1 MVVTKLV
8 QKWTEFLVMYWGI
21 TLPEN
26 ACLRTCSVCP
36 QSVSVTVFPIS
47 VSVLMFVLISVSVVV
62 RVFPLTVYMSVMN

>member
-1 MVVTKLV
+1 
-8 QKWTEFLVMYWGI
+8 MYWGI

-47 VSVLMFVLISVSVVV
+47 VSVGGYKVGTEVDLIKGYLSRNQIELCESET
-62 RVFPLTVYMSVMN
+62 VFNMPPVTFLF

>member
-1 MVVTKLV
+1 
-8 QKWTEFLVMYWGI
+8 MYWGI

-26 ACLRTCSVCP
+26 TCLRTHSVCP

-62 RVFPLTVYMSVMN
+62 RVFPFTVYMSVMN

>member
-1 MVVTKLV
+1 
-8 QKWTEFLVMYWGI
+8 MYWGI

-26 ACLRTCSVCP
+26 ACLRTRSVCP